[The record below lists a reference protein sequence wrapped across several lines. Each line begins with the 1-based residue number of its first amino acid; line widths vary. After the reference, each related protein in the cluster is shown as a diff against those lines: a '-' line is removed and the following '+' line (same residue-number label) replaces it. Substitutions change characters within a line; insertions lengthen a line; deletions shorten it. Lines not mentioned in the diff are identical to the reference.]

1 MAYAEGKALLRE
13 WGLPETLRGVGAIAL
28 GYAAGPEGA
37 AAPRKDGYVVRIQQ
51 DLVLPEASVLLG
63 GNASRSEAVERTSAL
78 SSY

>member
-37 AAPRKDGYVVRIQQ
+37 ATPRKDGYVVRI
-51 DLVLPEASVLLG
+51 
-63 GNASRSEAVERTSAL
+63 
-78 SSY
+78 